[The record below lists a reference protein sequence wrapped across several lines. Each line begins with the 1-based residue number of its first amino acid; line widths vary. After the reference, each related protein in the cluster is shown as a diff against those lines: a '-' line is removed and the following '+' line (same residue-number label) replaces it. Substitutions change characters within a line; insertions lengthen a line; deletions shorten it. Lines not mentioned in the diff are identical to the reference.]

1 MEKQKLQDTD
11 LQRITQLRTDL
22 SNLVIRIGQNRM
34 ESMSVTKSLMKLESE
49 FNDMKTEHSRLID
62 QEQTL
67 NDELFQRYGNVQI
80 DLETGTVG

>member
-34 ESMSVTKSLMKLESE
+34 ESMSVTRSLMKLESE
-49 FNDMKTEHSRLID
+49 FNDMKTEHSRLLD
-62 QEQTL
+62 QEQAL